1 MFNYSFY
8 CTRKK
13 FSCWNNPRS
22 QEQFISPPFSET
34 FNSAIT
40 FSLFHKDG
48 TKRYCILVYVKM
60 LDAIIILNLRENSRR
75 RNGWRRHGGIKR
87 TEFFLWILLCFCIA
101 KLPLTSIKHTS
112 GNNECIETSQ
122 REKSQLQYIWNISL
136 LRMFK
141 IIHHMQRFLKRHSL
155 SRSMGIE
162 EERVHTMPFFKR
174 FSIC

>member
-22 QEQFISPPFSET
+22 QEQFISSPFSET
-34 FNSAIT
+34 FNSAVI

-48 TKRYCILVYVKM
+48 KNHYCILVYVRM
-60 LDAIIILNLRENSRR
+60 LDAIIILNLHENSR

-87 TEFFLWILLCFCIA
+87 TEFFLCNLLCLCIA

-122 REKSQLQYIWNISL
+122 REKSQLQNIWNISL
-136 LRMFK
+136 LHMFK
-141 IIHHMQRFLKRHSL
+141 IIHCMQKFLKRHSL
-155 SRSMGIE
+155 SRSMGIGE
-162 EERVHTMPFFKR
+162 DRVHTVLFLKK
-174 FSIC
+174 FSIF